1 MCSQG
6 KFVWYC
12 QIFIT
17 MCWNMQYEP
26 TLWDEGKK
34 IMNICDNF
42 RSKYI
47 WHSPTYV
54 ELDWMNELWFWICL
68 IPVIPD
74 LVFLE
79 NGIISTLRQVYV
91 FHVLYNKLFIFG
103 NLLKCTVNSTSD
115 YTLWTL
121 YRSYFKDNS
130 ANIELNVHTV
140 TCNCFWPYKT
150 VRSMFFFVFLCECG
164 NLLLFTTRTRL
175 GCNAGT

>member
-1 MCSQG
+1 
-6 KFVWYC
+6 
-12 QIFIT
+12 
-17 MCWNMQYEP
+17 
-26 TLWDEGKK
+26 
-34 IMNICDNF
+34 MNICDNF

-79 NGIISTLRQVYV
+79 NGNIISTLRQVYV

-164 NLLLFTTRTRL
+164 IYDPNPAWVQCWYLRIFLQYCACLIHINLTLESLYLSNKVAFKSVEKF
-175 GCNAGT
+175 